1 MSNDKAKKNP
11 VLKFFLIGCGTIIVL
26 VVAIIIWIGVSLFA
40 GSGSSETSP
49 HHPFRSAK
57 AKEQYLKQY
66 DARAE
71 KWPVTSETLTVHTS
85 YGQTF
90 VRISG
95 PVGAPPLVLLH
106 GAGGSSLHWSFNVEM
121 LSERFRVYV
130 VDNICDYGRSVC
142 TQNLTSPDDFVDW
155 LDGLFNGL
163 ELRDSINLV
172 GMSYGGWMTS
182 LYALRFPDRLN
193 KIVLLAPAA
202 TVLPLR
208 SEWLMHAILCV
219 VPHRYFTKR
228 FVYWLAED
236 LVHKD
241 EASRKMADEWVDD
254 SYLALR
260 SFKAKPMVKPT
271 VLTDEELQ
279 SIKVPV
285 LFLVGENEKI
295 YPAEKAV
302 QRLNAVAPQIE
313 TEVIA
318 GAGHDLAFV
327 QAEMV
332 NRKILEFLKQP

>member
-1 MSNDKAKKNP
+1 MKNEQSKRSP
-11 VLKFFLIGCGTIIVL
+11 ILKFFLIGCGAIIVL
-26 VVAIIIWIGVSLFA
+26 AVAIIIWIGVSFFS
-40 GSGSSETSP
+40 GSGSSETSAY
-49 HHPFRSAK
+49 HPFRSAQ

-66 DARAE
+66 DMRAE
-71 KWPVTSETLTVHTS
+71 KWPVVSETLTVHTS

-95 PVGAPPLVLLH
+95 PDGAPPLVLLH
-106 GAGGSSLHWSFNVEM
+106 GAGGNSLQWSFNVEM
-121 LSERFRVYV
+121 LSEQYRVYA
-130 VDNICDYGRSVC
+130 VDNICDYGRSVY
-142 TQNLTSPDDFVDW
+142 TSSINDPDDFVGW
-155 LDGLFNGL
+155 LDGLFSAL
-163 ELRDSINLV
+163 ELGDNSNLM
-172 GMSYGGWMTS
+172 GLSYGGWMTS

-208 SEWLMHAILCV
+208 SEWVMHAILCA

-228 FVYWLAED
+228 FIYWLVED
-236 LVHKD
+236 FVNKD
-241 EASRKMADEWVDD
+241 DASRKMVDEWVDD

-260 SFKAKPMVKPT
+260 SFKAKPMVNPT
-271 VLTDEELQ
+271 VLTDVELQ

-295 YPAEKAV
+295 YSAEEAV

-313 TEVIA
+313 TVIIPD
-318 GAGHDLAFV
+318 AGHDLAFA

-332 NRKILEFLKQP
+332 NRKVLEFLKQP